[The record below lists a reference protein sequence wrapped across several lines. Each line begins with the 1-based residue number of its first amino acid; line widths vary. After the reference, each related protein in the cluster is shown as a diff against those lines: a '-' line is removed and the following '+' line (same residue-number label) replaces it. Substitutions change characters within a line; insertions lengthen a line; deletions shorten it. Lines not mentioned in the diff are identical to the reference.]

1 MASRVFLIMMGMLWA
16 GPLGAAEKD
25 VQPPK
30 APFIAEPADAAC
42 WEVSIS
48 YPDGIPKD
56 DNPELMKKALAA
68 DPSLELPWALKP
80 LKARHPARQV
90 ITVTGALQKEE
101 IAYHDAEGEVRW
113 VIDGLLISPN
123 RGQDGD
129 YQVSTRDTAR
139 AEPFAFR
146 KFEGFDWLAEK
157 NYRGVEAVNGRRCW
171 VFSQDP
177 PPVPTTP
184 PAAKDP
190 GVVMPM
196 PPPVDA
202 TAFQKATAWIDVE
215 TRKPVRL
222 VLGPQ
227 VREFKHLA
235 APTARLD
242 VPKDVARAWTLYA
255 QPLIKK

>member
-1 MASRVFLIMMGMLWA
+1 MPLRVFSIIMGMFWA
-16 GPLGAAEKD
+16 APLHAAETG
-25 VQPPK
+25 VLPPK
-30 APFIAEPADAAC
+30 APFIAELADSAS

-56 DNPELMKKALAA
+56 DNPELIQKALAA

-101 IAYHDAEGEVRW
+101 ITYHDSEGEVRW
-113 VIDGLLISPN
+113 VIDGLLVSPI

-129 YQVSTRDTAR
+129 YQISTRDTAR

-146 KFEGFDWLAEK
+146 KYEGFDWLAEK
-157 NYRGVEAVNGRRCW
+157 NYRGVEMLDGRRCW
-171 VFSQDP
+171 VFRQDP
-177 PPVPTTP
+177 PPVPTKP
-184 PAAKDP
+184 PAAEDRSTT
-190 GVVMPM
+190 MPM

-222 VLGPQ
+222 VLGTQ
-227 VREFKHLA
+227 VRDFKHLA

-242 VPKDVARAWTLYA
+242 VPKDVARAWALYA
-255 QPLIKK
+255 QPVPKK